1 MIAEW
6 FENLTTPCPWPL
18 RRMGYLRESIGI
30 RSRYRRHAAAW
41 AEHLD
46 NSKRVIRAGIVPGG
60 KHRKALIFGAGLI
73 HDLPLADLSV
83 AFDEVVL
90 VDLVHLRPARQAAAQ
105 WPNVRLVA
113 VDLTASV
120 AAFYRGHTEVAAP
133 QDFLDDPT
141 VDYVV
146 SANIASQ
153 LAVLPVEWLRK
164 RFGLGEQDGDDLGA
178 ALVQAH
184 LDYLRRFDCPVVMI
198 SDQTRIW
205 HDGQGREVQRDAAL
219 FGVEFPP
226 SDESWSWVVAP
237 LGEVDRHTSI
247 TNAVVAARL

>member
-6 FENLTTPCPWPL
+6 IENLTTPCPWSL

-41 AEHLD
+41 AAHLD
-46 NSKRVIRAGIVPGG
+46 NSKRVIRTGIAPGG
-60 KHRKALIFGAGLI
+60 HHRKALILGAGLI
-73 HDLPLADLSV
+73 HDLPLAELCA

-90 VDLVHLRPARQAAAQ
+90 VDLVHLRPARQVAAR
-105 WPNVRLVA
+105 WSNVRLVT

-120 AAFYRGHTEVAAP
+120 AAFYRGQTDVAAP

-164 RFGLGEQDGDDLGA
+164 RCGLSEQAEDDLGA
-178 ALVQAH
+178 VLVQAH
-184 LDYLRRFDCPVVMI
+184 LDYLGRFDCPVRLI
-198 SDQTRIW
+198 TDQTRIW
-205 HDGQGREVQRDAAL
+205 SDGQGQEVQRADAL
-219 FGVEFPP
+219 YGVELPP
-226 SDESWSWVVAP
+226 TDESWIWPMVPRGEIDRHHSIANTVVA
-237 LGEVDRHTSI
+237 
-247 TNAVVAARL
+247 VVL